1 MSLFLTIIFFTLSFL
16 VLIYGIMKNKKV
28 LFPVIT
34 LFTLGL
40 GSFFYFTMDILDFD
54 DDTVFERELEL
65 DD

>member
-1 MSLFLTIIFFTLSFL
+1 
-16 VLIYGIMKNKKV
+16 MKNKKV

>member
-1 MSLFLTIIFFTLSFL
+1 MSLFLTIIFFTLSFV